1 MQVFGQAPDRAGTRP
16 FRINSPLS
24 AQPLNQVLHLISFL
38 CRREHIRQFA
48 QQQLIQVR
56 ASSLSI
62 ISAES
67 PALAAGNSCRSILFG
82 GCTWPFARRANHI
95 CLADLSPMP
104 TSDCVRSVANSRSRC
119 DAVCLHVFLAP
130 RSYLGSWPIQSEK
143 VCRL

>member
-62 ISAES
+62 
-67 PALAAGNSCRSILFG
+67 
-82 GCTWPFARRANHI
+82 
-95 CLADLSPMP
+95 
-104 TSDCVRSVANSRSRC
+104 
-119 DAVCLHVFLAP
+119 FL
-130 RSYLGSWPIQSEK
+130 QE
-143 VCRL
+143 VQH